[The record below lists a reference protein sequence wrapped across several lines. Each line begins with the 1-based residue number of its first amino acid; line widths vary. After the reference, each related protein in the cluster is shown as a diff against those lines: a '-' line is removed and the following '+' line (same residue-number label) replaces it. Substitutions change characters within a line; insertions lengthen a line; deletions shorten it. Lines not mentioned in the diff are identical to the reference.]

1 LLGKKGYVVVVVVDS
16 CESASCFIY
25 LLSFTAMKLAAECH
39 LAPVITGHHRL

>member
-25 LLSFTAMKLAAECH
+25 LVH
-39 LAPVITGHHRL
+39 